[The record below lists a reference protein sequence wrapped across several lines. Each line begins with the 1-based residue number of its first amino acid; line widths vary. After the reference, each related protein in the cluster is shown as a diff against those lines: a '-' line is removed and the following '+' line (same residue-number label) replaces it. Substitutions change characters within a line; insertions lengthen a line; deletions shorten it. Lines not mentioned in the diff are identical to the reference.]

1 MKIEEIAKL
10 GGFEKRKNKWW
21 NEFYLKML
29 DLTPYQL
36 GDSVYISDGVY
47 ADDKGMTNKEL
58 LKYYEEN
65 PTHFEEH

>member
-10 GGFEKRKNKWW
+10 CGFEKRKGRWW
-21 NEFYLKML
+21 HTFYLNML
-29 DLTPYQL
+29 DATPYQL

-58 LKYYEEN
+58 LKYFEEN
-65 PTHFEEH
+65 RNELAS